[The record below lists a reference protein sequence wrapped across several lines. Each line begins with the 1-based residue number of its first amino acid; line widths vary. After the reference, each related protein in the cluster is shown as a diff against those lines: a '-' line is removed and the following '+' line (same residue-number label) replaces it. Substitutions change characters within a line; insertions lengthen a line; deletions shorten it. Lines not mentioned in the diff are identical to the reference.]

1 MRLRARA
8 PGNTLSRKV
17 SGKRKQLSEKTAL
30 LFLCLVP
37 HPARPCLSLPG
48 AGLFPGWRLGLMS
61 RRDSIGKKERQATDI
76 ARRLAILESLD
87 GVPWVEPGGLW
98 LLGPVPA

>member
-1 MRLRARA
+1 
-8 PGNTLSRKV
+8 
-17 SGKRKQLSEKTAL
+17 
-30 LFLCLVP
+30 
-37 HPARPCLSLPG
+37 
-48 AGLFPGWRLGLMS
+48 MS